1 LDPETPAS
9 ALVINNQFKRMETPG
24 NVPPVVNGFDENAV
38 EAALRIRDAVGGTVT
53 VLSAGAGFVMDVI
66 KKTLSMGS
74 DELVL
79 VVDPA
84 MEVADAFATA
94 QVLAAAIRKSGDF
107 DLILCGRQAS
117 DYDQAL
123 VAMGIAEI
131 LGIPAVSMAKRVEVQ
146 DGNVVVDRVL
156 PDGQETV
163 ELPMPALV
171 TVTNELGQP
180 RYPNLAAS
188 WRPPGSSP
196 PRGAWATWGW
206 TPRLRRRRWRP
217 WSSLS
222 PRRTSCAST
231 SRAMTT
237 RIKAGTWP
245 SSCGRRS
252 SSRLAPLGHSITIQ
266 FEVR

>member
-1 LDPETPAS
+1 MPVNILVTAKQVLDPETPAS
-9 ALVINNQFKRMETPG
+9 ALVINNQLKRMETPG

-146 DGNVVVDRVL
+146 NGNVVVDRVL

-180 RYPNLAAS
+180 RYPNLRGIMAAS
-188 WRPPGSSP
+188 RKQPTTWSLGDL
-196 PRGAWATWGW
+196 GLDAAATQAKVETLELFVPTKDLVCEYIEGDDDEDKG
-206 TPRLRRRRWRP
+206 RNLALKLREAK
-217 WSSLS
+217 L
-222 PRRTSCAST
+222 
-231 SRAMTT
+231 
-237 RIKAGTWP
+237 I
-245 SSCGRRS
+245 
-252 SSRLAPLGHSITIQ
+252 
-266 FEVR
+266 